1 MIYFLSETPTQAQQ
15 KQWIQRRSMWTRQTV
30 QKDITF
36 ENENKTQKKNRT
48 RGEKKLWAPI
58 LEKMGKSYLEGNRQ
72 NNLTFHSILFR
83 LL

>member
-15 KQWIQRRSMWTRQTV
+15 KQWIQRRYMWTRQTV

-48 RGEKKLWAPI
+48 RGEKQLWATNLGENGKI
-58 LEKMGKSYLEGNRQ
+58 LPWGK
-72 NNLTFHSILFR
+72 
-83 LL
+83 

>member
-1 MIYFLSETPTQAQQ
+1 
-15 KQWIQRRSMWTRQTV
+15 
-30 QKDITF
+30 
-36 ENENKTQKKNRT
+36 
-48 RGEKKLWAPI
+48 